1 MNEQALKFH
10 RFLVQKSSKNRW
22 KIKHVLI
29 KIWTLFFDPNFVR
42 FWTPLGTILG
52 AWGDHFGH
60 IWPPKSA
67 THRGK
72 NRCWSLLDSF
82 LVPLRGQDQI
92 LLNFWT
98 HLGGPSGSKM
108 GPRDEF
114 WACLGA
120 KFAPKWVPVAHVWLY
135 ILHTSPIH
143 MLDQKSFSFAEI
155 WNPKM
160 TNEVLKQ

>member
-1 MNEQALKFH
+1 MLNEQALNFH

-22 KIKHVLI
+22 KIKHILI

-72 NRCWSLLDSF
+72 DRCWSLLDSL

-98 HLGGPSGSKM
+98 HLGPKWLQNGSQRRVLGLLRRQHCSKM
-108 GPRDEF
+108 GPS
-114 WACLGA
+114 GA
-120 KFAPKWVPVAHVWLY
+120 FFGFTYYRLAQSICWIKNHLVLMKFGTQQWPTKY
-135 ILHTSPIH
+135 
-143 MLDQKSFSFAEI
+143 
-155 WNPKM
+155 
-160 TNEVLKQ
+160 